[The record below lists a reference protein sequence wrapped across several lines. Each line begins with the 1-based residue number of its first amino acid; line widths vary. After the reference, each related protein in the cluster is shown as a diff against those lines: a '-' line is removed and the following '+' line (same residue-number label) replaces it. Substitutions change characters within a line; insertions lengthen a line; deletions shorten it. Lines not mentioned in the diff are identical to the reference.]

1 MNEKLPITLKNLIS
15 WTDKI
20 LNDSKGREWRLYN
33 FISAFNVKD
42 FVSFYNELI
51 PFVKELRK
59 EDIELFDKYIINFE
73 NNKTKLDEACQEYW
87 LAELAIKL
95 LTDTYFWGRSA
106 DDLIEVIKDIKTNAE
121 NISYSLKVF
130 KS

>member
-1 MNEKLPITLKNLIS
+1 MNEKLPFTLNNLIS

-33 FISAFNVKD
+33 FVNSFNIKD
-42 FVSFYNELI
+42 LISFYRELI

-59 EDIELFDKYIINFE
+59 DDLELFDKYIKIFE
-73 NNKTKLDEACQEYW
+73 NDKARLDEACQEYW
-87 LAELAIKL
+87 LAELTIKL

-106 DDLIEVIKDIKTNAE
+106 DDLIEVIKDIKTNTE
-121 NISYSLKVF
+121 NINYTLKIF